1 MEAITVRQY
10 EFHGLSIRS
19 KVQLLKGYPKK
30 RTAFQKY
37 LFFQNFTYLGLTV
50 SIRVWYLK
58 LLVRK

>member
-37 LFFQNFTYLGLTV
+37 LFFSEFHLFR
-50 SIRVWYLK
+50 SDS
-58 LLVRK
+58 LVFEFGI